1 MLATESCRPERRASR
16 PPHVRRMCGT
26 ATYLAHVAA
35 DVWHCHGSR
44 ASYVGCVAL
53 PRFSR
58 TLQQMCGTAT
68 LFAHQKTGQKRRDD
82 CGIACYTGLERC
94 PAYSGSLVLVLAPL
108 SLQLNSG
115 AIYFSRNEPFASLPP
130 HQDEPDDSDDDQEY
144 LACRDYRLCV
154 HGQPPFSRSCPS
166 AAKHLVRDSSVRGR
180 KPTGPEGP
188 LQVNF
193 RNREK
198 ARRTCGTATYL
209 VLWAGLK
216 MPKVV
221 DRQGF
226 EPWTLGLKVPCSAS

>member
-1 MLATESCRPERRASR
+1 MRNRPALARDRQRARYSFRNDFEWRRRACR
-16 PPHVRRMCGT
+16 
-26 ATYLAHVAA
+26 
-35 DVWHCHGSR
+35 GS
-44 ASYVGCVAL
+44 
-53 PRFSR
+53 
-58 TLQQMCGTAT
+58 
-68 LFAHQKTGQKRRDD
+68 
-82 CGIACYTGLERC
+82 IACYTGLERC